1 MHRSPMLNTT
11 VEKNRDNSDW
21 AILLPFI
28 LIAGTGTF
36 HCECGDG
43 FLDSEW

>member
-1 MHRSPMLNTT
+1 MLNTT